1 MNLCVNLLFDL
12 VNVDVGNSVG
22 AVEDAGNLFQG
33 RALGLDVDEIHKE
46 ELAKVPELR
55 NDKSLATHSDNVSID
70 SNGRR
75 LTV

>member
-1 MNLCVNLLFDL
+1 VNLCVNLLFDL

-33 RALGLDVDEIHKE
+33 RALGLDVDKVHEE

-55 NDKSLATHSDNVSID
+55 NDKLLATYSDNVSID
-70 SNGRR
+70 SIGR
-75 LTV
+75 